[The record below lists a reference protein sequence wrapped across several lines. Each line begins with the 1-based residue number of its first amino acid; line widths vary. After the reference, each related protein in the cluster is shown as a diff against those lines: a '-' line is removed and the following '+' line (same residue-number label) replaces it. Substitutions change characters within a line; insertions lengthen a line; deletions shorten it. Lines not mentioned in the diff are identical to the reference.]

1 MGYISPPLSLM
12 KPVQWLSNNRPLDML
27 LWKSQTEEAAVN
39 QTTQTHSLIVS
50 FPKYH
55 RQPSTKYNN
64 SRFIR
69 GGSFMP
75 FKWKAERDFDF
86 VVISVIGAAGFLLLH
101 VMI

>member
-39 QTTQTHSLIVS
+39 QTQTQSLIVS

-55 RQPSTKYNN
+55 RQLSTKYNK

-69 GGSFMP
+69 GGCFMP

>member
-1 MGYISPPLSLM
+1 
-12 KPVQWLSNNRPLDML
+12 ML

-39 QTTQTHSLIVS
+39 QTTQTQSLIVS

-75 FKWKAERDFDF
+75 FKWKDERDFNV
-86 VVISVIGAAGFLLLH
+86 VVISVIGAAFWFML
-101 VMI
+101 